1 MRPPMGSPEGWTGTF
16 YVALFV
22 QCASGVVQNFWSGG
36 IGKLEETYPGC
47 GTGGLVANKEGEG
60 APLLARFF
68 TLLGLGK
75 FFTTIFVLRKNHQAR
90 KENIVFDIHCKQCI
104 DNLVTIETGF
114 EGVPMTF
121 LQACE

>member
-1 MRPPMGSPEGWTGTF
+1 LTS
-16 YVALFV
+16 
-22 QCASGVVQNFWSGG
+22 
-36 IGKLEETYPGC
+36 
-47 GTGGLVANKEGEG
+47 
-60 APLLARFF
+60 
-68 TLLGLGK
+68 TL
-75 FFTTIFVLRKNHQAR
+75 TTIFVLRKNHEAR